1 MKPVELVEWK
11 TLMPNT
17 NMPKMV
23 KYPKEISDPQDEDDH
38 DHSVQDRF
46 DLSLHRDKP
55 VDEPQHKPYSN
66 NCDDDSGKRHIMFS
80 SDFSDSIR
88 ALDIAGKFQA
98 IDSLSAAVIGKRR
111 VILRF
116 ISILPAQ

>member
-1 MKPVELVEWK
+1 MKRVGPPEWK
-11 TLMPNT
+11 ASMPHT

-23 KYPKEISDPQDEDDH
+23 EHPKEIPDPQDEDDY
-38 DHSVQDRF
+38 DHSIQDRF

-55 VDEPQHKPYSN
+55 VDEPQHKPNSN
-66 NCDDDSGKRHIMFS
+66 NCEDNGGKRHISCS